1 MDETKIEL
9 DDAIYWTSAPGNKE
23 HTTFMGSRGSLKDTE
38 VTSLMA
44 LAYMKTGRNPHD
56 IEKVLNHIIKQK
68 DNRGTWG
75 STQTTVLALK
85 ALTYA
90 AEHLQQT
97 RNKANIGIYIN
108 EERAST
114 VNIDETN
121 SDVLQLADLKEYTE
135 EGENEVR
142 LDYEGEG
149 YLFYQIVGKYYLPW
163 EKDIPEKKVLD
174 IDLRYNTTDLI
185 VNDMVK
191 VDVTISYNGMG
202 STNLVI
208 VDLGIPPGFSLVAGD
223 LEEVVGEG
231 LIDRYDIAGRQI
243 ILYIG
248 NIEYNEPL
256 EFNYRLKARYPR
268 AKSPRSRVYEYYNPN
283 VEDYARPV
291 DITIS

>member
-1 MDETKIEL
+1 
-9 DDAIYWTSAPGNKE
+9 
-23 HTTFMGSRGSLKDTE
+23 
-38 VTSLMA
+38 
-44 LAYMKTGRNPHD
+44 
-56 IEKVLNHIIKQK
+56 
-68 DNRGTWG
+68 
-75 STQTTVLALK
+75 
-85 ALTYA
+85 
-90 AEHLQQT
+90 
-97 RNKANIGIYIN
+97 ANIGIYIN

-256 EFNYRLKARYPR
+256 EFNYRLKARYPIR